1 MSLTL
6 LDDEPGLIG
15 GLIWPLRWRIPRRGG
30 PVAVISLT
38 VGAGRMTN
46 IVFTS
51 KFAASVILLRFVGVS
66 SSPLLRD
73 DGLGYHT
80 EP

>member
-1 MSLTL
+1 M
-6 LDDEPGLIG
+6 
-15 GLIWPLRWRIPRRGG
+15 
-30 PVAVISLT
+30 T